1 MEFLIHLISTG
12 NADQALQKLY
22 GKKTETLELQ
32 KVRFADLIRS
42 FTEKFPSKGEI
53 ELFSTPG
60 RTEVGGNHTDHNG
73 GRVLAA
79 ALDLDIVAAAVKND
93 GNIIRIQSK
102 QFPALKVNTDDLDV
116 VQDEHFTSAAL
127 VRGVCARLVQLGYKI
142 GGFDAVTTSS
152 VPIGSGLSSSA
163 AFEVLIVSILNHLFN
178 HGVIE
183 DVKVA
188 KISQFA
194 ENVYFGKPS
203 GLMDQTTCALGGFIT
218 IDFRDFDHPNIRKVE
233 FDFEAQ
239 GYSVV
244 IVDTGG
250 DHANLNQDYRSVQQE
265 MSSVAHV
272 MGGEVLGEFSKER
285 FLANLPA
292 IRSKVSDR
300 AILRA
305 IHFFD
310 DDHRVLEQVA
320 ALERGNFKEFLR
332 LVNESGDSSWRL
344 AQNVFSCTN
353 VHDQRLGVA
362 LALSEI
368 ILKDVGAWRVH
379 GGGFAGSIQAF
390 VPDDI
395 VEDYISRMETVFG
408 EGSCHRAII
417 RPIGTTLVKDLIQ
430 QQE

>member
-1 MEFLIHLISTG
+1 
-12 NADQALQKLY
+12 
-22 GKKTETLELQ
+22 
-32 KVRFADLIRS
+32 
-42 FTEKFPSKGEI
+42 
-53 ELFSTPG
+53 
-60 RTEVGGNHTDHNG
+60 
-73 GRVLAA
+73 
-79 ALDLDIVAAAVKND
+79 
-93 GNIIRIQSK
+93 
-102 QFPALKVNTDDLDV
+102 
-116 VQDEHFTSAAL
+116 
-127 VRGVCARLVQLGYKI
+127 
-142 GGFDAVTTSS
+142 
-152 VPIGSGLSSSA
+152 
-163 AFEVLIVSILNHLFN
+163 
-178 HGVIE
+178 
-183 DVKVA
+183 
-188 KISQFA
+188 
-194 ENVYFGKPS
+194 
-203 GLMDQTTCALGGFIT
+203 
-218 IDFRDFDHPNIRKVE
+218 
-233 FDFEAQ
+233 
-239 GYSVV
+239 
-244 IVDTGG
+244 
-250 DHANLNQDYRSVQQE
+250 LNQDYRAVQQE
-265 MSSVAHV
+265 MSSVANV

-390 VPDDI
+390 VPDDV